1 MGNHAFACWHDVPDQ
16 PALCQRAQ
24 PCNRSSGGQFDLSRV
39 ICGDRFV
46 SVLCGIYSAVPP
58 RGVRVEIG
66 LYSESGNRVAEP
78 PWRKMTYLSSGFS
91 EGF

>member
-46 SVLCGIYSAVPP
+46 SVLCGIYRRFLPVVFGLKSGCTVNQGTEWLSH
-58 RGVRVEIG
+58 RGER
-66 LYSESGNRVAEP
+66 
-78 PWRKMTYLSSGFS
+78 
-91 EGF
+91 